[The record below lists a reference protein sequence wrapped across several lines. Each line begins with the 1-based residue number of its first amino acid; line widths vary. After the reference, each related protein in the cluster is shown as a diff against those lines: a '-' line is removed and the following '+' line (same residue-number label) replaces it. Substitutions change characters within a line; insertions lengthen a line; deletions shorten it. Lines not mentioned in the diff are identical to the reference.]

1 MGVLEREAERGEME
15 RRGDWSRG
23 GERTLAAVG
32 VCERVRERPRSG
44 EGDPIAQ
51 GEPTWMRR
59 LIRYYVGLR
68 KASYAEQLSWKF

>member
-23 GERTLAAVG
+23 GERALAAVG

-51 GEPTWMRR
+51 GEPTSVT
-59 LIRYYVGLR
+59 I
-68 KASYAEQLSWKF
+68 